1 MKAWPCFMGFGV
13 GRNASYLLLSQ
24 LRKLI
29 TKLKQCVVED
39 VNNCK
44 IRIIADNDLA
54 AYTL

>member
-1 MKAWPCFMGFGV
+1 MKARPCFMGFGV

-29 TKLKQCVVED
+29 TKLKQCVVET